1 MSKLNISRRDFLNG
15 FALSVAAGS
24 ALSPPEWNRSDGPHV
39 LGARQMGRISI
50 ANSDAYVN
58 GAFDAADRAVNEQLG
73 LS

>member
-24 ALSPPEWNRSDGPHV
+24 TLSPLEVMAQDGRYPPALTGMRGSH
-39 LGARQMGRISI
+39 ARR
-50 ANSDAYVN
+50 NE
-58 GAFDAADRAVNEQLG
+58 FDAADRAVNAQPG